1 MGANQSIPN
10 PLGFFPRHNLD
21 LTDPAGTLGDF
32 DHNPL
37 KDPWPQSSHQSRGAW
52 GPGFVPPHGG
62 LLSSLSFATQGVV
75 SAHPITKPPRKKG
88 RDPTPLT
95 PPVRVTHP
103 QMSPSSWR
111 QKYGYLLLPK
121 TTAAPGPTSPPQTTV
136 APTASS
142 TSSPPLTIGA
152 PAARMGNI
160 TSGPFGFLLGLQ
172 VGSFLWTKIQTIGQS
187 ADSWWTSLSFPG
199 AIPGCIGQDSQYQTS
214 KHSPTSCPPTCTGF
228 PWMCLRRFIIY
239 LLLLA
244 LLLIFSLVLLD
255 WKGLLPVC
263 PFPPG
268 DSQAGNIRC
277 KACIGSAPETPWPP
291 LCCCTVPSDGN
302 CTCWPIPSSWALGS
316 YLWELAL
323 ARFSWLSSLVVW
335 LQWLGGISPIVW
347 CLLIWMTW
355 FWGLRVWNILSQ
367 FMPLLF
373 LLFYH
378 LVYT

>member
-10 PLGFFPRHNLD
+10 PLGFFPQHNLD

-37 KDPWPQSSHQSRGAW
+37 KDPWPQSSHQSPGAW

-62 LLSSLSFATQGVV
+62 V
-75 SAHPITKPPRKKG
+75 
-88 RDPTPLT
+88 T

-103 QMSPSSWR
+103 QMSPSTWR
-111 QKYGYLLLPK
+111 EKYGPLFLPK
-121 TTAAPGPTSPPQTTV
+121 TTVAPGPTSPPPTTV

-142 TSSPPLTIGA
+142 TSSPPLTTGA

-160 TSGPFGFLLGLQ
+160 SSGPFGFLLGLQ
-172 VGSFLWTKIQTIGQS
+172 VGSFLWTKIQTIAQNV
-187 ADSWWTSLSFPG
+187 DSLWTSLSFPG
-199 AIPGCIGQDSQYQTS
+199 AIPGCSGQDSQYQTS

-239 LLLLA
+239 LLLLV

-263 PFPPG
+263 PLPPG
-268 DSQAGNIRC
+268 DSQVVNIRC

-291 LCCCTVPSDGN
+291 LCCCTVPSEGN

-323 ARFSWLSSLVVW
+323 VRFSWLSSLVAW

-347 CLLIWMTW
+347 CLLIWMMW
-355 FWGLRVWNILSQ
+355 FWGLKVWSILSQ
-367 FMPLLF
+367 FIPLLF